1 MVKKKSIT
9 CRYLTCFRLSYILIV
24 SNVQLLVWDVI
35 MGLRVEPLY
44 QRLGGLVCFSR
55 LRSRFMGLIFFIV
68 GSYEEN
74 LFYEDFI
81 YIFLH
86 RSIFVERACGGMLG
100 VRAYE
105 TNYF

>member
-1 MVKKKSIT
+1 
-9 CRYLTCFRLSYILIV
+9 
-24 SNVQLLVWDVI
+24 

-74 LFYEDFI
+74 LFYTGF
-81 YIFLH
+81 YIFFTQIDFCRTRMWRNVGSTGL
-86 RSIFVERACGGMLG
+86 RNELLLIRLLSKI
-100 VRAYE
+100 
-105 TNYF
+105 